1 MADIF
6 NKDGTQADGEQR
18 RCSKCGKILAS
29 DELFCESCGAKAPE
43 PKSSQSDSYRS
54 ESPQQNLERKPL
66 RYLVIGCGVVLVV
79 SYLLIFF
86 FGGKFSEKDFVQ
98 REPVAASDV
107 DGDYLQG
114 MEEDADLIETEETE
128 SETEPETDVEADI
141 DAVHNRICK
150 VSGLFFYTD
159 NMEAPVLILDSP
171 ASVYVNSTSGEPVH
185 YASVSQIS
193 FGTCSIGKKK
203 LKKYNNIEVDVT
215 GSLWAE
221 DDFLYID
228 VQELSGEL
236 PETEPETKK
245 ETEPEVDMDADYI
258 LPESNSK
265 LLTDADVAGLSLQ
278 EINYAKNEI
287 YARHGRKFDSPEL
300 QRYFK
305 SKTWYKDD
313 IAPDKFSTDVFNR
326 YERKNVQFLAQKE
339 ESMQKGGYKL
349 DQ

>member
-1 MADIF
+1 M
-6 NKDGTQADGEQR
+6 
-18 RCSKCGKILAS
+18 
-29 DELFCESCGAKAPE
+29 E
-43 PKSSQSDSYRS
+43 P
-54 ESPQQNLERKPL
+54 
-66 RYLVIGCGVVLVV
+66 VV
-79 SYLLIFF
+79 S
-86 FGGKFSEKDFVQ
+86 
-98 REPVAASDV
+98 SDV
-107 DGDYLQG
+107 DGEYLQG
-114 MEEDADLIETEETE
+114 MEEDTDWVETEEMETE
-128 SETEPETDVEADI
+128 PETEPETDVEADI
-141 DAVHNRICK
+141 DAVHNRICE

-171 ASVYVNSTSGEPVH
+171 VSVYVNSTSGETVY

-221 DDFLYID
+221 NDFLYID
-228 VQELSGEL
+228 VQEFSGEL

-245 ETEPEVDMDADYI
+245 ETEPEVDLDADYI

-305 SKTWYKDD
+305 SKTWYKADV
-313 IAPDKFSTDVFNR
+313 APDEFSTDVFNR
-326 YERKNVQFLAQKE
+326 YERKNVQFLVQKE
-339 ESMQKGGYKL
+339 QSMQKGGYQL